1 MATRK
6 PPARTRIAQLTS
18 EWEPTIRAAFLEA
31 VLDIADRADV
41 RRIAERLEK
50 GDVAGAIEAVHID
63 TAAYSVLDRAIS
75 GAFNA
80 GGASAVSALPKIKD
94 PSGAALIVRWDAR
107 NLRAENWL
115 RSHSSD
121 LITRIVDDQRAAVR
135 NALSEGVIA
144 GRNPKATVL
153 DVVGRVNRIT
163 GRREGGIVGLT
174 APQQSYVSNAL
185 AELSSKD
192 PDVMA
197 RYFTRTRRDR
207 RFDAEVRRAMKDGR
221 VIDADLRT
229 RIVGRYS
236 DRLLELRG
244 ETIGRTETM
253 AALNQSGVEAMQQA
267 IDAGVVQAGTVT
279 KVWHTARDPKVRDS
293 HAAIDRQ
300 SVGIEGRFSNGLAY
314 PGDPSGGP
322 AETANCRCWMETRID
337 FTAGLIGEELA
348 AAGLA

>member
-1 MATRK
+1 MVSRK
-6 PPARTRIAQLTS
+6 PTARARIAQLTS
-18 EWEPTIRAAFLEA
+18 EWEPAIKAAFLDA
-31 VLDIADRADV
+31 VVDIANRADLA
-41 RRIAERLEK
+41 RIAERLEK

-63 TAAYSVLDRAIS
+63 AAAYSVLDRAIS

-80 GGASAVSALPKIKD
+80 GGASAVGALPKIKD
-94 PSGAALIVRWDAR
+94 SSGAALIVRWDAR
-107 NLRAENWL
+107 NIRAENWL

-121 LITRIVDDQRAAVR
+121 LITRIVDDQRSAVR
-135 NALSEGVIA
+135 NALTEGLAV
-144 GRNPKATVL
+144 GRNPKATAL
-153 DVVGRVNRIT
+153 DIAGRINRVT
-163 GRREGGIVGLT
+163 GRREGGIVGLSG
-174 APQQSYVSNAL
+174 PQQSYVSNAL

-207 RFDAEVRRAMKDGR
+207 RFDAEVRKAMKEGR
-221 VIDADLRT
+221 AIDAELRT

-253 AALNQSGVEAMQQA
+253 AALNQSGIEAMQQA
-267 IDAGVVQAGTVT
+267 IDAGAVQAGTVT
-279 KVWHTARDPKVRDS
+279 KIWHTARDAKVRDS
-293 HAAIDRQ
+293 HASIDRQ

-322 AETANCRCWMETRID
+322 SETANCRCWMETRVD

-348 AAGLA
+348 VAGLA